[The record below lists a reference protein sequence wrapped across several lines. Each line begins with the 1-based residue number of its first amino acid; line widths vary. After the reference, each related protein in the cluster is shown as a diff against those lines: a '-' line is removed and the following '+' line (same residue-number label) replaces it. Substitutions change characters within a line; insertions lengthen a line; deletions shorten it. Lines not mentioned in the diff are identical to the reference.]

1 MTMPPYRT
9 VEVALLVLFMALT
22 AAHAQDP
29 SPGSGQAY
37 PTRPVRIV
45 TATPGGGNDYL
56 ARIVAPPLGTA
67 LGQQVIVDN
76 RASRLVGGIVA
87 RATPDGYTLVVG
99 GGTMQ
104 FLPLMEKTDYDL
116 LADFAPI
123 SQLERSPNVLVVHPS
138 LKVNTVNELIALA
151 RAKPGALLYG
161 SGGSGGALHIAG
173 EMFMLATHVKIGRVP
188 YKSTGPALLGLL
200 TNEVHMVFATP
211 GATMSHIR
219 DGRLKALAV
228 TSAKPFPLI
237 PGVPT
242 LASQGLKDYDLDT
255 IGFILA
261 PAKTPPALTRRLN
274 QHIVQLMNQPDV
286 KERLAGGGSEA
297 VTGTPEELVAKLRS
311 DDARMRKL
319 FKQIGLS
326 PDR

>member
-1 MTMPPYRT
+1 MSCSR
-9 VEVALLVLFMALT
+9 VLRALIIVLFGFAT
-22 AAHAQDP
+22 SAHPQE
-29 SPGSGQAY
+29 Y
-37 PTRPVRIV
+37 PIRPVRIV
-45 TATPGGGNDYL
+45 TASPGGGNDYL

-76 RASRLVGGIVA
+76 RASRLIGGIVA
-87 RATPDGYTLVVG
+87 RATPDGYTLLVG
-99 GGTMQ
+99 GSTTQ
-104 FLPLMEKTDYDL
+104 FVPLMEKSDYDAL
-116 LADFAPI
+116 TDFAPI

-138 LKVNTVNELIALA
+138 LKVNTVSELVALA

-161 SGGSGGALHIAG
+161 TGGTGGSLHLGG
-173 EMFMLATHVKIGRVP
+173 EMFMLATNVKITRVP

-200 TNEVHMVFATP
+200 TNEVHLVFATP
-211 GATMSHIR
+211 GGAMAHIR

-228 TSAKPFPLI
+228 TSVKPFPLI

-255 IGFILA
+255 IGYIAA
-261 PAKTPPALTRRLN
+261 PAKTPSSLVRRLN
-274 QHIVQLMNQPDV
+274 QLIVQIMTAPDV
-286 KERLAGGGSEA
+286 KERLAAGGSEA
-297 VTGTPEELVAKLRS
+297 VTGTPEELAAKLRY
-311 DDARMRKL
+311 DDARMRQL

>member
-1 MTMPPYRT
+1 MLSCRT
-9 VEVALLVLFMALT
+9 IVCLLLLASGGAGL
-22 AAHAQDP
+22 AHA
-29 SPGSGQAY
+29 QAY

-56 ARIVAPPLGTA
+56 ARIIAPPLGSA

-76 RASRLVGGIVA
+76 RPSRFVGGIVA

-104 FLPLMEKTDYDL
+104 FTPLMEKADFDL
-116 LADFAPI
+116 LTDFAPI

-138 LKVNTVNELIALA
+138 LKVNTVQELIALA
-151 RAKPGALLYG
+151 RSKPGALLYG
-161 SGGSGGALHIAG
+161 TGGPGGSLHLGG
-173 EMFMLATHVKIGRVP
+173 EMFMLATNVKISRVP

-211 GATMSHIR
+211 SGTMSHIK
-219 DGRLKALAV
+219 DGRLKALGV
-228 TSAKPFPLI
+228 TTLQPFPLI

-242 LASQGLKDYDLDT
+242 LASQGLKDFDLDT
-255 IGFILA
+255 IGFIMA
-261 PAKTPPALTRRLN
+261 PAKTPASLITRLN
-274 QHIVQLMNQPDV
+274 RDIVQLMHQGDV
-286 KERLAGGGSEA
+286 KERMAGGGSEV
-297 VTGTPEELVAKLRS
+297 VTGTPEQLAAKLKS
-311 DDARMRKL
+311 DDVKMRKL

-326 PDR
+326 ADR

>member
-1 MTMPPYRT
+1 MKLSSAT
-9 VEVALLVLFMALT
+9 LLLLAFFSAGYVS
-22 AAHAQDP
+22 AQE
-29 SPGSGQAY
+29 Y

-56 ARIVAPPLGTA
+56 ARIIAPALGSV

-76 RASRLVGGIVA
+76 RPSRFVPGIVA
-87 RATPDGYTLVVG
+87 RSAPDGYTLVVG

-104 FLPLMEKTDYDL
+104 FQPLMERADYDIIT
-116 LADFAPI
+116 DFAPI

-138 LKVNTVNELIALA
+138 LKVGTVGELIALA

-161 SGGSGGALHIAG
+161 TGGSGASLHVAG
-173 EMFMLATHVKIGRVP
+173 EMFMLATNVKISRVP

-211 GATMSHIR
+211 GGAMSHMK

-228 TSAKPFPLI
+228 TSAQPFALI

-242 LASQGLKDYDLDT
+242 LASQGLRDYDLDT
-255 IGFILA
+255 IGYIMA
-261 PAKTPPALTRRLN
+261 PAKTPPSLVRRLN
-274 QHIVQLMNQPDV
+274 QHVLQIMNQDDV
-286 KERLAGGGSEA
+286 RSRMAAGGSEV
-297 VTGTPEELVAKLRS
+297 VTGTPEQLTAKLKS
-311 DDARMRKL
+311 DDAKMRRL
-319 FKQIGLS
+319 FTHIGLS
-326 PDR
+326 PDK